1 MGELYL
7 NPGATLVDID
17 FKNYIIHLTDVY
29 LILFGNQGRHQGD
42 ITIFNEILE
51 NIRCFLIRTVTTA
64 SGPSS
69 KDPVFTR
76 EMMDTFMESHR
87 VSEPYISQNV
97 IYAAFLCFANR
108 Y

>member
-1 MGELYL
+1 MKKI
-7 NPGATLVDID
+7 A
-17 FKNYIIHLTDVY
+17 FKNYVIHLTDVY

-51 NIRCFLIRTVTTA
+51 NIRCFLIRTISTVTEQKTF
-64 SGPSS
+64 S